1 MAPLP
6 EAMGPGARRRRGAP
20 AEPSE
25 STDLRA
31 IAADVRR
38 VPPLRPG
45 EQERLLQSISSTREP
60 NPARERLLETHLAM
74 VLAVATQKQGR
85 GLGIGD
91 LFQEG
96 SVGLLR
102 AIASY
107 PASGR
112 SDFDAYVRD
121 QVALAIEDALAGE
134 AEAVRQEGLLVE
146 AANDYERVELLLG
159 RELRRAPTAAEIG
172 ARLEWTPQRTEQ
184 IREIVAEA
192 RRRHDEELLL
202 YIDPERID
210 VDPGD
215 LLPGEDGDDGRD

>member
-60 NPARERLLETHLAM
+60 YPARERLLETHLAM

-121 QVALAIEDALAGE
+121 QVALAIEDALAGDWH
-134 AEAVRQEGLLVE
+134 R
-146 AANDYERVELLLG
+146 AADDEIWRHFRRFGRDARFRALG
-159 RELRRAPTAAEIG
+159 VVSSMSIFSSA
-172 ARLEWTPQRTEQ
+172 
-184 IREIVAEA
+184 A
-192 RRRHDEELLL
+192 RRSSQKAR
-202 YIDPERID
+202 
-210 VDPGD
+210 
-215 LLPGEDGDDGRD
+215 